1 MRIKPMNGIR
11 VERREDGLS
20 VSLNV
25 GTPEQVHVILSWSN
39 LITIFATAMGDAPKE
54 IVDRLYQFA
63 RLAVYGTLNVTI
75 SELSDRMFLAMGF
88 RARQHGCNAVRKD
101 FREATGQTSTVSNE
115 NIAVSEL
122 VDSALLRRERESAT
136 ARQFTLGL

>member
-1 MRIKPMNGIR
+1 MNGIR